1 MNKTV
6 NETANKNSAIHAVVS
21 PEEWV
26 AARQHLLAREKEF
39 TAQRDLLNAERRR
52 LPWVKVDKPYVF
64 EGAHG
69 RQTLADMFEGRSQ
82 LIIYHFMF
90 GPGWKEGCPSCSWL
104 ADHLD
109 GTLAHIAQRDIT
121 VAVVSRAPLAELTA
135 FRQRMG
141 WRFKWLSSYASDFN
155 HDYHVSF
162 TKEELAR
169 GKVYYNYRMTEGA
182 DELPG
187 ASVFCKD
194 GQGNIF
200 HTYSTYARGLELLLG
215 GYSFI
220 DLTPLGR
227 DEDALPF
234 TMSWVR
240 HHDRYDTHPGT
251 AAGQAAPACCH
262 AEASAA

>member
-6 NETANKNSAIHAVVS
+6 NKTVNENSAIHAVVS

-64 EGAHG
+64 EGPQG
-69 RQTLADMFEGRSQ
+69 RQTLADLFEGRSQ

-90 GPGWKEGCPSCSWL
+90 GPGWKEGCPSCSML

-109 GTLAHIAQRDIT
+109 GMLAHIAQRDIT
-121 VAVVSRAPLAELTA
+121 VAVVSRAPLAELAA

-141 WRFKWLSSYASDFN
+141 WRFKWLSSYGSDFN
-155 HDYHVSF
+155 HDHHVSF

-169 GKVYYNYRMTEGA
+169 GKVYYNYRMTEGG

-187 ASVFCKD
+187 ASVFYKD

-215 GYSFI
+215 AYSFI
-220 DLTPLGR
+220 DLTPQGR
-227 DEDALPF
+227 DEGGLPF
-234 TMSWVR
+234 TMAWVR
-240 HHDRYDTHPGT
+240 HHDRYDTGPGT

-262 AEASAA
+262 AEARAA

>member
-6 NETANKNSAIHAVVS
+6 NKTVNENSAIHAIVS

-52 LPWVKVDKPYVF
+52 LPWVKVDKPYLF
-64 EGAHG
+64 EGPQG
-69 RQTLADMFEGRSQ
+69 RQTLADLFEGRSQ

-90 GPGWKEGCPSCSWL
+90 GPGWKEGCPSCSML

-109 GTLAHIAQRDIT
+109 GILAHIAPRDIT
-121 VAVVSRAPLAELTA
+121 VAVVSRAPLAELAA

-141 WRFKWLSSYASDFN
+141 WRFKWLSSYGSDFN
-155 HDYHVSF
+155 HDHHVSF

-169 GKVYYNYRMTEGA
+169 GKVYYNYRMTEGG

-187 ASVFCKD
+187 ASVFYKD

-215 GYSFI
+215 VYSFI
-220 DLTPLGR
+220 DLTPQGR
-227 DEDALPF
+227 DEDGLPF
-234 TMSWVR
+234 TMAWVR
-240 HHDRYDTHPGT
+240 HHDKYEDALKS
-251 AAGQAAPACCH
+251 AAQAASSCCH
-262 AEASAA
+262 AEASAL

>member
-1 MNKTV
+1 MN
-6 NETANKNSAIHAVVS
+6 ANPAIHAIVS

-64 EGAHG
+64 EGPQG
-69 RQTLADMFEGRSQ
+69 RQTLADLFEGRSQ

-90 GPGWKEGCPSCSWL
+90 GPGWKEGCPSCSFL

-109 GTLAHIAQRDIT
+109 GVIPHMAQRDIT
-121 VAVVSRAPLAELTA
+121 VAVVSRAPLAELAA
-135 FRQRMG
+135 FRLRMG

-155 HDYHVSF
+155 RDYHVSF
-162 TKEELAR
+162 SQEELAR
-169 GKVYYNYRMTEGA
+169 GKVYYNYRMAEGA

-194 GQGNIF
+194 DQGNIF
-200 HTYSTYARGLELLLG
+200 HTYSTYARGLEPLLG
-215 GYSFI
+215 AYSWI
-220 DLTPLGR
+220 DLTPQGR
-227 DEDALPF
+227 NEDSLPF
-234 TMSWVR
+234 TMAWVR
-240 HHDRYDTHPGT
+240 HHDKYDNYEEAPKP
-251 AAGQAAPACCH
+251 AAQAAPACCH
-262 AEASAA
+262 ADASAA

>member
-6 NETANKNSAIHAVVS
+6 NKTVNENSAIHAVVS

-64 EGAHG
+64 EGPQG
-69 RQTLADMFEGRSQ
+69 RQTLADLFEDRSQ

-90 GPGWKEGCPSCSWL
+90 GPGWKEGCPSCSML

-109 GTLAHIAQRDIT
+109 GMLAHIAQRDIT
-121 VAVVSRAPLAELTA
+121 VAVVSRAPLAELAA

-141 WRFKWLSSYASDFN
+141 WRFKWLSSYGSDFN
-155 HDYHVSF
+155 HDHHVSF

-169 GKVYYNYRMTEGA
+169 GKVYYNYRMTEGG

-187 ASVFCKD
+187 ASVFYKD

-215 GYSFI
+215 AYSFI
-220 DLTPLGR
+220 DLTPQGR
-227 DEDALPF
+227 DEGGLPF
-234 TMSWVR
+234 TMAWVR
-240 HHDRYDTHPGT
+240 HHDRYDTGPGT

-262 AEASAA
+262 AEARAA